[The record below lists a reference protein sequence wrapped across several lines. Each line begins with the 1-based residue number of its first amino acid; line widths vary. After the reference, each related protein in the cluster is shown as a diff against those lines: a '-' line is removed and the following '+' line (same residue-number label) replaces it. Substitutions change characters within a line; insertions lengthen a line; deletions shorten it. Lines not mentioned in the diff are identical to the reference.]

1 MRIPIKK
8 MIRNMMKMKI
18 QRGWKAN
25 YHLIVKVALLIKK
38 KRRKEIWNLMHI
50 ILSQ

>member
-38 KRRKEIWNLMHI
+38 KRIEIWNLMHI